1 MQEFEDR
8 LLQLAGDVLTALG
21 KGELAADTPV
31 VRAAA
36 AALTELR
43 RTPAE
48 APVLASSPMG
58 GLATP
63 AGVAPRANGTRA
75 PRVAP
80 PIEQVLGVARRMVQ
94 DRRSFAGACSVVA
107 EELGTSAQAVRNA
120 ATRWLGASAAEWQP
134 LVIDGAQAGVLALAR
149 RVAAKSPWLVERIG
163 VEFGVPVA
171 ALSPSAAGARAG

>member
-21 KGELAADTPV
+21 KGELAADAPV

-43 RTPAE
+43 RTPPE
-48 APVLASSPMG
+48 APPIESSASGEPVV
-58 GLATP
+58 P
-63 AGVAPRANGTRA
+63 AVAGPRATGLRA

-80 PIEQVLGVARRMVQ
+80 PIEQVLGVARHMVQ
-94 DRRSFAGACSVVA
+94 ERRSFAGACSVVA

-134 LVIDGAQAGVLALAR
+134 LVIDGAQAGVVALAR
-149 RVAAKSPWLVERIG
+149 RVAARTPWLVERVG
-163 VEFGVPVA
+163 AEFGVPAA
-171 ALSPSAAGARAG
+171 ALSPVATGAGKG